1 MGFYDGTKLLSMKD
15 INGNTPELYLCTSN
29 RSAGKTTYFS
39 RYLVNRF
46 KKYGEKFMLLYRFN
60 YELDSVSDKFF
71 KDIQGLFFQNDK
83 MTDVSKMNGIY
94 HDLLLNDVP
103 CGYALSLNSADQIKK
118 NSHLFS
124 DTCRMLFDEFQSE
137 TNHYCNKEIDK
148 FQSVHKSVS
157 RGQGKQSRYV
167 PVIMCGNT
175 VSIINPY
182 YIGLGITNTLQKNT
196 NFLKGDGYVLEQ
208 GFNESAALASKESA
222 FERAFKDS
230 NYTLYAGQ
238 NVYLNDNSCFIQKI
252 SGKSNYICTL
262 KYMGKMYGVREC
274 TDEGFLYVDN
284 TPDPGY
290 TLKVAVTTDDHN
302 VNYVMLKR
310 NSLMISN
317 FRYFF
322 EHGSVRF
329 KNLQCKEAFITAICY

>member
-15 INGNTPELYLCTSN
+15 INGNTPELYLCTTN

-71 KDIQGLFFQNDK
+71 KDIQGLFFQKDK

-94 HDLLLNDVP
+94 HDLLLNDEP

-137 TNHYCNKEIDK
+137 TNHKEIDK

-157 RGQGKQSRYV
+157 RGHGKQSRYV

-175 VSIINPY
+175 VSILNPY

-208 GFNESAALASKESA
+208 GYNESAALASKESA

-252 SGKSNYICTL
+252 SGKSN
-262 KYMGKMYGVREC
+262 
-274 TDEGFLYVDN
+274 
-284 TPDPGY
+284 
-290 TLKVAVTTDDHN
+290 
-302 VNYVMLKR
+302 
-310 NSLMISN
+310 
-317 FRYFF
+317 
-322 EHGSVRF
+322 
-329 KNLQCKEAFITAICY
+329 